1 MPTLSAALSFAAVA
15 FLMALSPGPN
25 LIYLAS
31 RSICQG
37 RYAGFVSLG
46 GVCTGMFLYMLAT
59 AAGLSAIFK
68 AVPAAYDA
76 VRWLGAIYL
85 LWLAYKVVT
94 TRSSILAP
102 TALRSERK
110 TQLYRRGLLTCLLNP
125 KIVVTYGALLPQF
138 VDAASASVLGQTVAL
153 GLIQIASAAT
163 AHSLV
168 ILAAAAV
175 ASVLSK
181 RHAFVRAQRFLLG
194 SVLAALAVRLA
205 IERRSEV

>member
-1 MPTLSAALSFAAVA
+1 
-15 FLMALSPGPN
+15 
-25 LIYLAS
+25 
-31 RSICQG
+31 
-37 RYAGFVSLG
+37 
-46 GVCTGMFLYMLAT
+46 
-59 AAGLSAIFK
+59 
-68 AVPAAYDA
+68 
-76 VRWLGAIYL
+76 
-85 LWLAYKVVT
+85 VT